1 MNDKIVSSVYSLINK
16 QTNSLVE
23 NVKEFIFNV
32 LNNLNNGTTD
42 FTAIFDIDELKELN
56 MVFHD
61 YDGEMWYLVGL
72 SLHSSTKY
80 GIGKNH
86 FFIRVTDKYYYTNM
100 KVIDLSLQ
108 DFDNIQLLK
117 LVQYLELAK
126 EKYNS

>member
-1 MNDKIVSSVYSLINK
+1 MNDKIVSSVYSLISK

-23 NVKEFIFNV
+23 NVKEFIFSV
-32 LNNLNNGTTD
+32 LNNLNNGNAD
-42 FTAIFDIDELKELN
+42 FTAILDIDELKELN

-86 FFIRVTDKYYYTNM
+86 FFIRVTDNYYYTNM

-117 LVQYLELAK
+117 LVQYLEIIK